1 MIANSMTT
9 DWTEVTTDCIT
20 GPYTLM
26 MRYHIPKQKV
36 QNSNADMVSVDTLSF
51 ELERAISQ
59 VKVGTMYNRFNVS
72 KEVNTT
78 TGLRGYVIDYTITG
92 TLGATQDRSET

>member
-1 MIANSMTT
+1 MTT
-9 DWTEVTTDCIT
+9 DWTEITEGVMT

-26 MRYHIPKQKV
+26 MRYHIPKKKV
-36 QNSNADMVSVDTLSF
+36 QNNNSDMSTVSSLSF
-51 ELERAISQ
+51 ALEKAISQ

-78 TGLRGYVIDYTITG
+78 TGLRGYVIDYTISG
-92 TLGATQDRSET
+92 KLGATQDRSET